1 MRRLL
6 LCIVCCCCTLLLL
19 SATTNRNAITAF
31 KLSNVSER
39 QTTYMVY
46 TATAEYPLDN
56 TSAIAGMSI
65 SGRSQLNSDTSLV
78 RVLLVDNQ
86 GKSYLVY
93 EDFYLT
99 ASNMDFQDMAFET
112 AYLDSV
118 VPNQLKIIIR
128 DATFYLN
135 DIAYDYADEALTRNS
150 LSVRKAL
157 AKQQQQTQEEYM
169 IDRWNEY
176 NEANNALWFAG
187 RTVLSSL
194 PYETKKSVLE
204 ATNDAYQSD
213 GLEYYVGGIFYM
225 RSYDDS
231 SKNRFIVDSIPIS
244 VIPSYNTY
252 VESFDWRNRHGRNWM
267 TSIKNQLEPVQIDS
281 VGNGG
286 CWAFAAC
293 ATVEAKI
300 NLQFN
305 QLLEYD
311 LSEQELGSCTTGNL
325 FLKQI
330 TKGADGKFDTIH
342 GGGYASQAFNH
353 MKRNGIVTE
362 DCMPFQN
369 NEYVPC
375 DSKCDNP
382 TELITIEK
390 YTNKS
395 KLYSFY
401 DQDTL
406 KHYLI
411 NYGPF
416 YGAVHNGWLG
426 HAMCLCGYGTLQIG
440 DSVMNLVQG
449 AKPKIKYIEEGNS
462 LIGKTYWIY
471 KNSYGI
477 NHAESFDGYF
487 NVIFQDE
494 TFQSSF
500 AAITSKVHSR
510 VYNSDDVVCE
520 DRDGDGYY
528 FWGLG
533 EKPAHCP
540 RCAPDEPDGDDSN
553 PNLTVMNEYG
563 QFLSMPP
570 LAETIVFTNT
580 TWNTNDTLCGDVY
593 IQDNATLT
601 VVDASITL
609 HPLSH
614 ILVEE
619 GTTLIVDNSTIINAE
634 IIVQDGGS
642 LILRNNGII
651 QQGEDDKVD
660 IQLGGTLQII
670 SGEIRISE

>member
-1 MRRLL
+1 MKRLL

-19 SATTNRNAITAF
+19 AATTNRNAIAAF
-31 KLSNVSER
+31 KLSNISER
-39 QTTYMVY
+39 QTTYTVY

-56 TSAIAGMSI
+56 TSAIAGLSI
-65 SGRSQLNSDTSLV
+65 SGRSQLNSDSSLV
-78 RVLLVDNQ
+78 RVLLIDNQ

-99 ASNMDFQDMAFET
+99 ASNMAFQDMAFET

-118 VPNQLKIIIR
+118 TPNKLKIIIR
-128 DATFYLN
+128 DATLYLN
-135 DIAYDYADEALTRNS
+135 DVSFSYGDEAVTRNS
-150 LSVRKAL
+150 GLNRMVL
-157 AKQQQQTQEEYM
+157 AKTQQQTQEEYM

-176 NEANNALWFAG
+176 IEANDGLWFAG
-187 RTVLSSL
+187 KTALSGLS
-194 PYETKKSVLE
+194 YESKKAALG
-204 ATNDAYQSD
+204 ATSDAYQSD
-213 GLEYYVGGIFYM
+213 GLEYYVGGIYVM
-225 RSYDDS
+225 RSYDNAPESRAIDS
-231 SKNRFIVDSIPIS
+231 STTILPSPPSIS
-244 VIPSYNTY
+244 TY

-267 TSIKNQLEPVQIDS
+267 TSVKNQLEPINIDS
-281 VGNGG
+281 IGNGG

-293 ATVEAKI
+293 ATVEAGM
-300 NLQFN
+300 NLYWN
-305 QLLEYD
+305 QLLDYD
-311 LSEQELGSCTTGNL
+311 LSEQELGSCTDGEL

-330 TKGADGKFDTIH
+330 IIGADGNFDTIP
-342 GGGYASQAFNH
+342 GGGTSSQAFNH

-382 TELITIEK
+382 TDLITIEK

-440 DSVMNLVQG
+440 DSVMNLAQG

-494 TFQSSF
+494 TFQRSF

-510 VYNSDDVVCE
+510 VYDADDVVCE

-570 LAETIVFTNT
+570 PSR
-580 TWNTNDTLCGDVY
+580 ND
-593 IQDNATLT
+593 
-601 VVDASITL
+601 SIHKYDL
-609 HPLSH
+609 
-614 ILVEE
+614 EYE
-619 GTTLIVDNSTIINAE
+619 
-634 IIVQDGGS
+634 
-642 LILRNNGII
+642 
-651 QQGEDDKVD
+651 
-660 IQLGGTLQII
+660 
-670 SGEIRISE
+670 

>member
-1 MRRLL
+1 MKRLL
-6 LCIVCCCCTLLLL
+6 LFIVCCCYTLLLL
-19 SATTNRNAITAF
+19 ATTTNRNAISAF
-31 KLSNVSER
+31 KLLDISDRQNTNIEYTSTSEF
-39 QTTYMVY
+39 
-46 TATAEYPLDN
+46 PLNDMP
-56 TSAIAGMSI
+56 AIYGLSI
-65 SGRSQLNSDTSLV
+65 SGHSQLNSDTSLV

-99 ASNMDFQDMAFET
+99 ASNMAFQDMAFET

-118 VPNQLKIIIR
+118 TPDKLKIIIR
-128 DATFYLN
+128 DATLYLN
-135 DIAYDYADEALTRNS
+135 DVSFSYGDEAVTRS
-150 LSVRKAL
+150 SGMDRKTL
-157 AKQQQQTQEEYM
+157 AKTQQQTQEEYM

-176 NEANNALWFAG
+176 NEANNELWFAG
-187 RTVLSSL
+187 KTALSGLS
-194 PYETKKSVLE
+194 YESKKAALG
-204 ATNDAYQSD
+204 ATSDAYQSD

-231 SKNRFIVDSIPIS
+231 STNRSIVDSIPTS

-267 TSIKNQLEPVQIDS
+267 TSVKNQLEPIQHDS
-281 VGNGG
+281 LGNGG

-293 ATVEAKI
+293 ATVEAKM

-311 LSEQELGSCTTGNL
+311 LSEQELGSCS
-325 FLKQI
+325 
-330 TKGADGKFDTIH
+330 DGLLCYP
-342 GGGYASQAFNH
+342 GGYPSDAFEHIKNT
-353 MKRNGIVTE
+353 GVVTE
-362 DCMPFQN
+362 ECMPFQN

-375 DSKCDNP
+375 ENKCDAP
-382 TELITIEK
+382 TDVITIDQYK
-390 YTNKS
+390 YRTSHN
-395 KLYSFY
+395 
-401 DQDTL
+401 QDTL

-411 NYGPF
+411 NHGPF
-416 YGAVHNGWLG
+416 YGAVHNNWLG

-440 DSVMNLVQG
+440 DSVMNLAQG

-471 KNSYGI
+471 KNSAGL
-477 NHAESFDGYF
+477 NNADDFDGYF
-487 NVIFQDE
+487 CVIFE
-494 TFQSSF
+494 KESFQSSF
-500 AAITSKVHSR
+500 TIINSSIHSQI
-510 VYNSDDVVCE
+510 YDSDDVICE

-533 EKPAHCP
+533 DKPAHCP
-540 RCAPDEPDGDDSN
+540 SCAPDTPDGDDSN
-553 PNLTVMNEYG
+553 PGLTVMNEYG
-563 QFLSMPP
+563 QFLPIINRTES
-570 LAETIVFTNT
+570 IIFTNT
-580 TWNTNDTLCGDVY
+580 TWNANDTLCGDVY

-601 VVDASITL
+601 ITNASITL

-619 GTTLIVDNSTIINAE
+619 GATLIVDNATIVNAE

-642 LILRNNGII
+642 LIIRNNGII
-651 QQGEDDKVD
+651 QQGEDDKID

>member
-1 MRRLL
+1 MKRLL
-6 LCIVCCCCTLLLL
+6 IYVVCCCYSLLLM
-19 SATTNRNAITAF
+19 AATNRNAISAF
-31 KLSNVSER
+31 KLLDISDRQNTNIEYTSTSEF
-39 QTTYMVY
+39 
-46 TATAEYPLDN
+46 PLNDMP
-56 TSAIAGMSI
+56 AIYGLSI
-65 SGRSQLNSDTSLV
+65 SGHSQVNSDTSLV

-99 ASNMDFQDMAFET
+99 ASNMAFQDMAFET

-118 VPNQLKIIIR
+118 TPDKLKIIIR
-128 DATFYLN
+128 DATLYLN
-135 DIAYDYADEALTRNS
+135 DVSFSYADEALTRNS
-150 LSVRKAL
+150 LSDRKAL

-194 PYETKKSVLE
+194 PYETKKSVLG

-244 VIPSYNTY
+244 VIPSSNIY

-311 LSEQELGSCTTGNL
+311 LSEQELGSCTTGDL

-375 DSKCDNP
+375 DSTCDNP
-382 TELITIEK
+382 TDLITIEK
-390 YTNKS
+390 YTDKS

-440 DSVMNLVQG
+440 DSVMNLAQG

-471 KNSYGI
+471 KNSAGI
-477 NHAESFDGYF
+477 NNADDFDGYF
-487 NVIFQDE
+487 CVIFEKDS
-494 TFQSSF
+494 FQSSF
-500 AAITSKVHSR
+500 AAITSM
-510 VYNSDDVVCE
+510 VYSQVYDSTDVICE
-520 DRDGDGYY
+520 DRDGDGFY

-540 RCAPDEPDGDDSN
+540 SCAPDIPDGDDSN
-553 PNLTVMNEYG
+553 PNLTAMNEYG
-563 QFLSMPP
+563 QFLPILNRTES
-570 LAETIVFTNT
+570 IIFTNT
-580 TWNTNDTLCGDVY
+580 TWNANDTLCGDVY

-601 VVDASITL
+601 ITNASITL

-614 ILVEE
+614 ILVED
-619 GTTLIVDNSTIINAE
+619 GAILIVDNATIVNAE

-642 LILRNNGII
+642 LIIRNNGII